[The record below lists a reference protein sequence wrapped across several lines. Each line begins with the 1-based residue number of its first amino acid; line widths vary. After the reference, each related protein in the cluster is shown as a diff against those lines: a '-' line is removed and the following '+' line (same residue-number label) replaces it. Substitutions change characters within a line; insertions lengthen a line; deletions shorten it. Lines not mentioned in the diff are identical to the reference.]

1 MANDGFAA
9 PSRGE
14 RHFIHRKRA
23 GINQRTYAKKLKL
36 PLGTIILGEKDAPD
50 VKLPDVKIGRLEAGE
65 RCVLQRRRAG
75 YTQKRVAKELKMCRY
90 WVNQMEN
97 GTVDCTP
104 LTSYWNA

>member
-9 PSRGE
+9 PTRGE
-14 RHFIHRKRA
+14 KFYIHRKR
-23 GINQRTYAKKLKL
+23 NSWSQRVAAKKYKL
-36 PLGTIILGEKDAPD
+36 PLNTIILGEKDAPD
-50 VKLPDVKIGRLEAGE
+50 VKVPVISIGRLEAGE